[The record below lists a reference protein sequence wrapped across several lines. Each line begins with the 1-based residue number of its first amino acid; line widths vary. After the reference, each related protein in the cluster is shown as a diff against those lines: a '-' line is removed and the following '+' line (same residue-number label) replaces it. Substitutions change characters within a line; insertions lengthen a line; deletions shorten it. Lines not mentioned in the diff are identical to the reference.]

1 MFLFTFIY
9 ILKLD
14 FQPIRYGQQLL
25 KILPTE
31 FFIHIFQFWKKK
43 RLDTT
48 ATKIVF
54 VKSKKIKNLESVDFF
69 VRSQGFDSQML
80 KKIWISKSKFWFRIF
95 RKKFVN
101 SKQLNVSTVVF
112 DASGSIFFSLPDH
125 LTSKSS
131 DPAVPA
137 LLRSALLKLQR
148 MQRSLWHL
156 ITSKWSWK
164 QYITHYTRQKQFNNE
179 ETIANGH
186 ES

>member
-1 MFLFTFIY
+1 
-9 ILKLD
+9 LK
-14 FQPIRYGQQLL
+14 
-25 KILPTE
+25 
-31 FFIHIFQFWKKK
+31 KKK

-54 VKSKKIKNLESVDFF
+54 VKSKKIKNLDSVGFF

-137 LLRSALLKLQR
+137 AENATEPLTLNHKQMIVEAIHYAL
-148 MQRSLWHL
+148 
-156 ITSKWSWK
+156 
-164 QYITHYTRQKQFNNE
+164 YE
-179 ETIANGH
+179 AETN
-186 ES
+186 

>member
-31 FFIHIFQFWKKK
+31 FFIHIFQFKKKK

-54 VKSKKIKNLESVDFF
+54 VKSKKIKNLDSVGFF

-80 KKIWISKSKFWFRIF
+80 KKI
-95 RKKFVN
+95 
-101 SKQLNVSTVVF
+101 
-112 DASGSIFFSLPDH
+112 
-125 LTSKSS
+125 
-131 DPAVPA
+131 
-137 LLRSALLKLQR
+137 
-148 MQRSLWHL
+148 
-156 ITSKWSWK
+156 
-164 QYITHYTRQKQFNNE
+164 
-179 ETIANGH
+179 
-186 ES
+186 